1 MGQRGRADGPQPPP
15 PPPPAPLRY
24 LPPGR
29 LSPTRPPQGAQ
40 PQSAARS
47 PQRPAARTYKCVSP
61 PSRSSLPAPP
71 LPLPPPLPQQQ
82 QQQQQQPRP
91 EQGAEQDPPSAAAPE
106 AAPPP
111 PAEPE
116 DNPAPA
122 PVPTPA
128 PAAHAAV
135 GARAALVA
143 PPRSA
148 PRRPSIRSPLR
159 QPPSSAKVFAAG
171 SWRMQSPPRST
182 PLQSTSSL
190 GAGRSICRTPPAGP
204 CCSVASSAAAQPGQP
219 LGYHA
224 ALAWQAAQQRAAA
237 AAGPSAC
244 TAPPRPRS
252 VSRRSC
258 LTPRYSDADS
268 GLAIRHS
275 AVTAALRAE
284 GLDSLPP
291 SSAGGCLQPVVPLLP
306 LPRAPAPHPAEFPGV
321 RPVLP
326 PPPPVPPPLPAPLPP
341 PAPPLAAGAGAGAA
355 APVASSPALQQ
366 QRMLDGAGRQAGA
379 TGLNA
384 AAQAQLERLRRL
396 LCPHPAHS
404 HGCCDDASSLP
415 AAPSQDSQRSAGG
428 SGESAAAPA
437 ATPAPAAAAPTPAD
451 SDLDPQVELL
461 AQMIYAAAQSG

>member
-159 QPPSSAKVFAAG
+159 QPPG